1 MEATLAIQVLSLI
14 YLDAGEAS
22 KALEILD
29 EGLEMRPGD
38 PVLLLRKAR
47 ALIDLGRYSEALPV
61 VNSLPRD
68 DPEAFMDPDMAY
80 NLRIFGEWAYDLIG
94 LAEFRLGRFSEA
106 RDASRLPRRF
116 RPMRPNIVRR
126 QQWPRRGRNTSAE
139 LSSVVLQPLFSAA
152 WRTGA
157 C

>member
-1 MEATLAIQVLSLI
+1 M
-14 YLDAGEAS
+14 
-22 KALEILD
+22 
-29 EGLEMRPGD
+29 
-38 PVLLLRKAR
+38 RKAR

-106 RDASRLPRRF
+106 RDAF
-116 RPMRPNIVRR
+116 
-126 QQWPRRGRNTSAE
+126 AAAAA
-139 LSSVVLQPLFSAA
+139 LSSDAA
-152 WRTGA
+152 QYRA
-157 C
+157 KAAVAEARAKH